1 MVKGVTMILENA
13 LFFKILSRLK
23 LNKIYLMVWRKE
35 FFRKLLNSRRI
46 ILFKFNKTYNSMDNT
61 VVLRIAA
68 DLTKHGIAKAEIKEF
83 ANMPTIAELQ
93 KEYEELLAKD
103 NLNPHDRKA
112 KSFIQRLV
120 DDDYKF
126 ENPQSAITKYC
137 LNEEVTIAC
146 AKYLRMIP
154 KLTSFKIWRSH
165 QTEVAERTAS
175 QNWHRDYNEYQ
186 MIRIFLYF
194 NDVNKGNGAGEYVTG
209 THYLG
214 DSYNKLQDSEDGI
227 SRYSTEEQVINEFDS
242 TRLVIAEG
250 LAGTMYFVDTA
261 GLHRG
266 GYHPVPGERRVSLT
280 TFSTAADLMET
291 KIRQPKNFKV
301 SKTLKRVLV

>member
-1 MVKGVTMILENA
+1 MIFENA
-13 LFFKILSRLK
+13 LIFKILTRLK
-23 LNKIYLMVWRKE
+23 LNKIYMMLWRKTS
-35 FFRKLLNSRRI
+35 FRKLLNFRRI
-46 ILFKFNKTYNSMDNT
+46 ILFRLSNNYKYPKNAVITRVAT
-61 VVLRIAA
+61 
-68 DLTKHGIAKAEIKEF
+68 DLAKYGIAKAEINEF
-83 ANMPTIAELQ
+83 ANMPNIVSLQ
-93 KEYEELLAKD
+93 REYEELLIKD
-103 NLNPHDRKA
+103 NVNPHDRKA

-120 DDDYKF
+120 DDDYEF
-126 ENPQSAITKYC
+126 DHAESAITRYC
-137 LNEEVTIAC
+137 LNEEVAIAC
-146 AKYLRMIP
+146 AKYLGLIP

-194 NDVNKGNGAGEYVTG
+194 NEVNKANGAGEYVTG

-214 DSYNKLQDSEDGI
+214 DSYSKLQDSEDGI
-227 SRYSTEEQVINEFDS
+227 SRYSTEEQVTNEFDS
-242 TRLVIAEG
+242 NRLVVAEG

-291 KIRQPKNFKV
+291 KIRAPRNFKI
-301 SKTLKRVLV
+301 SKTLKKVLV

>member
-1 MVKGVTMILENA
+1 MILENA

-23 LNKIYLMVWRKE
+23 LNKIYLVVWRKG

-46 ILFKFNKTYNSMDNT
+46 ILFKFNKTYKSMDNT

-68 DLTKHGIAKAEIKEF
+68 DLTKYGIAKAEIKEF
-83 ANMPTIAELQ
+83 TNMPTIAALQ

-137 LNEEVTIAC
+137 LNEEVAIAC

>member
-1 MVKGVTMILENA
+1 MILENA

-23 LNKIYLMVWRKE
+23 LSKIYLMVWRKR
-35 FFRKLLNSRRI
+35 FFRNLLNSRRI
-46 ILFKFNKTYNSMDNT
+46 ILFKLNKTYKSVDNT
-61 VVLRIAA
+61 VVLRIAT

-83 ANMPTIAELQ
+83 ANMPTIAALQ

-137 LNEEVTIAC
+137 LNEEVAIAC
-146 AKYLRMIP
+146 AKYLGMIP
-154 KLTSFKIWRSH
+154 KLTSYKIWRSH

-194 NDVNKGNGAGEYVTG
+194 NDVNKDNGAGEYVTG

-227 SRYSTEEQVINEFDS
+227 SRYSTEEQVKNEFDS
-242 TRLVIAEG
+242 TRLVVAEG

-280 TFSTAADLMET
+280 TFSTAADLMQT
-291 KIRQPKNFKV
+291 KIRLPKNFKV
-301 SKTLKRVLV
+301 SKNLKRVLV

>member
-1 MVKGVTMILENA
+1 MIIENA
-13 LFFKILSRLK
+13 LIFKILTRLKFDKIYLLVWRKNFFRKIINLRRIISFK
-23 LNKIYLMVWRKE
+23 LNKTY
-35 FFRKLLNSRRI
+35 KLNNNPVVSR
-46 ILFKFNKTYNSMDNT
+46 
-61 VVLRIAA
+61 VAA
-68 DLTKHGIAKAEIKEF
+68 DLTKYGIAKAEIAEF
-83 ANMPTIAELQ
+83 ANMPNIVELM

-103 NLNPHDRKA
+103 NLNPHDRGA

-126 ENPQSAITKYC
+126 DSAHSAITKYC
-137 LNEEVTIAC
+137 LNEEVAIAC
-146 AKYLRMIP
+146 AKYLGMIP

-194 NDVNKGNGAGEYVTG
+194 NNVNKSNGAGEYVTG

-214 DSYNKLQDSEDGI
+214 DDYNKLQDSEDGI
-227 SRYSTEEQVINEFDS
+227 SRYSTEEQVKNEFDS
-242 TRLVIAEG
+242 NRLDTAEG

-291 KIRQPKNFKV
+291 KIRTPKNFKI
-301 SKTLKRVLV
+301 SKVLKRVLV

>member
-1 MVKGVTMILENA
+1 MILENA
-13 LFFKILSRLK
+13 LIFKILTRFK
-23 LNKIYLMVWRKE
+23 LSKIYLLIWRNQ
-35 FFRKLLNSRRI
+35 FFRTLLNFRRI
-46 ILFKFNKTYNSMDNT
+46 LLFKLNRTYKIVDNAA
-61 VVLRIAA
+61 VVRIAN
-68 DLTKHGIAKAEIKEF
+68 DLTKYGIAKANISEF
-83 ANMPTIAELQ
+83 ANMPNIVELQ
-93 KEYEELLAKD
+93 EEYEKLLAKD

-112 KSFIQRLV
+112 KSYIQRLV
-120 DDDYKF
+120 DDDYRF
-126 ENPQSAITKYC
+126 ESAQSAITKYC
-137 LNEEVTIAC
+137 LNEQVAIAC
-146 AKYLRMIP
+146 ANYLGMIP

-165 QTEVAERTAS
+165 QTEVVERTAS

-194 NDVNKGNGAGEYVTG
+194 NDVNKSNGAGEYVTG

-214 DSYNKLQDSEDGI
+214 DSYNKLQDSENGI
-227 SRYSTEEQVINEFDS
+227 SRYSTEEQVTKEFDS
-242 TRLVIAEG
+242 NRLIVAEG

-291 KIRQPKNFKV
+291 KIRAPKNFNV
-301 SKTLKRVLV
+301 PKTLKRILV

>member
-1 MVKGVTMILENA
+1 MIIENG
-13 LFFKILSRLK
+13 LVFKVLTRLK
-23 LNKIYLMVWRKE
+23 LNKIYLLIWRQKN
-35 FFRKLLNSRRI
+35 FRKLLNLRRI
-46 ILFKFNKTYNSMDNT
+46 ILFKLGKTYHFAEDALVS
-61 VVLRIAA
+61 RIAA
-68 DLTKHGIAKAEIKEF
+68 DLAQYGIAKADISEF
-83 ANMPTIAELQ
+83 SNMPNIVELQ

-126 ENPQSAITKYC
+126 DNAKSAITKYC
-137 LNEEVTIAC
+137 LNEEVAIAC
-146 AKYLRMIP
+146 AKYLGMVP

-165 QTEVAERTAS
+165 QIEATERTAS

-186 MIRIFLYF
+186 MIRVFLYF
-194 NDVNKGNGAGEYVTG
+194 NDVNTGNGAGEYVTG

-214 DSYNKLQDSEDGI
+214 DSYNKLLYSEDGV
-227 SRYSTEEQVINEFDS
+227 SRYSTEKQVTNEFEAN
-242 TRLVIAEG
+242 RLFVAEG

-291 KIRQPKNFKV
+291 KIRAPKSFKV
-301 SKTLKRVLV
+301 SKTLKRVLI

>member
-1 MVKGVTMILENA
+1 MILENA
-13 LFFKILSRLK
+13 LIFKILTRLK
-23 LNKIYLMVWRKE
+23 LNKIYLLLWRKT
-35 FFRKLLNSRRI
+35 FFRKILNFRRTTS
-46 ILFKFNKTYNSMDNT
+46 FKLNKTYKLNDNS
-61 VVLRIAA
+61 VVSRVAA
-68 DLTKHGIAKAEIKEF
+68 DLTKYGIAKADLAEF
-83 ANMPTIAELQ
+83 ANMPNIVVLQ

-103 NLNPHDRKA
+103 NLNPHDRGA

-126 ENPQSAITKYC
+126 DSAQSAITKYC
-137 LNEEVTIAC
+137 LNEEVAIAC
-146 AKYLRMIP
+146 AKYLGMIP

-165 QTEVAERTAS
+165 QTEVVERSAS

-194 NDVNKGNGAGEYVTG
+194 NDVSKSNGAGEYVTG

-214 DSYNKLQDSEDGI
+214 DSYNKLQDSEDGV
-227 SRYSTEEQVINEFDS
+227 SRYSTEEQVLKEFDLN
-242 TRLVIAEG
+242 RLVIAEG

-291 KIRQPKNFKV
+291 KIRAPKNFRI

>member
-1 MVKGVTMILENA
+1 MIFENA
-13 LFFKILSRLK
+13 LIFKILSRLK
-23 LNKIYLMVWRKE
+23 LTKIYLLVWRNSV
-35 FFRKLLNSRRI
+35 FRKFLNSRRI
-46 ILFKFNKTYNSMDNT
+46 ILFKLDKTYKLPKNT
-61 VVLRIAA
+61 VVSRIAS
-68 DLTKHGIAKAEIKEF
+68 DLARYGIAKADITEF
-83 ANMPTIAELQ
+83 NAMPNVVALQ
-93 KEYEELLAKD
+93 NEYEELLTKD

-112 KSFIQRLV
+112 KSYIQRLV

-126 ENPQSAITKYC
+126 DSAQSAITKYC
-137 LNEEVTIAC
+137 LNEEVAIAC
-146 AKYLRMIP
+146 AKYLGMIP

-165 QTEVAERTAS
+165 QTEVAERTFS

-186 MIRIFLYF
+186 MIRIFIYF
-194 NDVNKGNGAGEYVTG
+194 NDVNKNNGAGEYVTG

-214 DSYNKLQDSEDGI
+214 DSYNKLQDSEDGV
-227 SRYSTEEQVINEFDS
+227 SRYSTEEQVTKEFES
-242 TRLVIAEG
+242 NRLVIAEG
-250 LAGTMYFVDTA
+250 TAGTMYFVDTA

-291 KIRQPKNFKV
+291 KIRAPKGFKV

>member
-1 MVKGVTMILENA
+1 MVIENA
-13 LFFKILSRLK
+13 LIFKILTRLK
-23 LNKIYLMVWRKE
+23 MHKIYLLVWQKR
-35 FFRKLLNSRRI
+35 FFRKFLNLRRI
-46 ILFKFNKTYNSMDNT
+46 ILFRLNKNYNSADNA
-61 VVLRIAA
+61 VVSRIAS
-68 DLTKHGIAKAEIKEF
+68 DLSKYGIAKAGITEF
-83 ANMPTIAELQ
+83 ANMPSIDALQ
-93 KEYEELLAKD
+93 REYEELLAKD

-126 ENPQSAITKYC
+126 DNPQSAITQYC
-137 LNEEVTIAC
+137 LNEEVAIAC
-146 AKYLRMIP
+146 AKYLGMIP

-165 QTEVAERTAS
+165 QTEVVERTAS

-194 NDVNKGNGAGEYVTG
+194 NDVNKSNGAGEYVTG

-214 DSYNKLQDSEDGI
+214 DSYNKLQDSEDGV
-227 SRYSTEEQVINEFDS
+227 SRYSTEEQVTKEFDS
-242 TRLVIAEG
+242 NRLVVAEG

-291 KIRQPKNFKV
+291 KIRAPKNFKV
-301 SKTLKRVLV
+301 STILKRVLV

>member
-1 MVKGVTMILENA
+1 MILENA
-13 LFFKILSRLK
+13 LIFKFLSRLK
-23 LNKIYLMVWRKE
+23 LNKIYLVVWRKK

-46 ILFKFNKTYNSMDNT
+46 ILFKLNKTYNSADNT
-61 VVLRIAA
+61 LVLRIAS
-68 DLTKHGIAKAEIKEF
+68 DLTKHGIAKAEITEF
-83 ANMPTIAELQ
+83 VNMPTLVALQ
-93 KEYEELLAKD
+93 QEYEELLAKD

-126 ENPQSAITKYC
+126 DSAQSAITRYC
-137 LNEEVTIAC
+137 LNEEVAIAC
-146 AKYLRMIP
+146 AKYLGMIP

-165 QTEVAERTAS
+165 QTEIAERTAS

-194 NDVNKGNGAGEYVTG
+194 NDVNKNNGAGEYVTG

-214 DSYNKLQDSEDGI
+214 DSYNKLQDSEDGV
-227 SRYSTEEQVINEFDS
+227 SRYSTEEQVTKEFDS
-242 TRLVIAEG
+242 NRLVVAEG
-250 LAGTMYFVDTA
+250 NAGTMYFVDTA

-291 KIRQPKNFKV
+291 KVRAPKKFKI

>member
-1 MVKGVTMILENA
+1 MVFENA
-13 LFFKILSRLK
+13 LIFKILTRLK
-23 LNKIYLMVWRKE
+23 LNKIYMKLWRKTS
-35 FFRKLLNSRRI
+35 FRKLLNFRRI
-46 ILFKFNKTYNSMDNT
+46 ILFRLSKNYKYPKNAVITRVAT
-61 VVLRIAA
+61 
-68 DLTKHGIAKAEIKEF
+68 DLAKYGIAKAEINEF
-83 ANMPTIAELQ
+83 ANMPNIVSLQ
-93 KEYEELLAKD
+93 REYEELLIKD
-103 NLNPHDRKA
+103 NVNPHDRKA

-120 DDDYKF
+120 DDDYEF
-126 ENPQSAITKYC
+126 DHAESAITRYC
-137 LNEEVTIAC
+137 LNEEVAIAC
-146 AKYLRMIP
+146 AKYLGLIP

-194 NDVNKGNGAGEYVTG
+194 NDVNKSNGAGEYVTG

-214 DSYNKLQDSEDGI
+214 DSYNKLQDSEDGV
-227 SRYSTEEQVINEFDS
+227 SRYSTEEQVTKEFDS
-242 TRLVIAEG
+242 NRLVVAEG

-291 KIRQPKNFKV
+291 KIRAPRNFKI